1 MLLRLLRGSCGALR
15 GLLRGRQLSTVDA
28 VAGDAA
34 RPAAAVSEKT
44 GKPPTLGKALPPQV
58 LINCLRN
65 NIFITVSSQPGHLLF
80 KLNAGMAGFHGSH
93 KTSSKAAL
101 AMLDVLQQRLAA
113 LKIGRIRLNFR
124 GLNPARAVMVAQ
136 LRRMGL
142 SIAEVVD
149 STGVPFNGCRPPKAR
164 RL

>member
-1 MLLRLLRGSCGALR
+1 MLLRFLRGGCGALR
-15 GLLRGRQLSTVDA
+15 GLLRGRQMSMVDA
-28 VAGDAA
+28 AAGDAA
-34 RPAAAVSEKT
+34 PPAAAEKAAT
-44 GKPPTLGKALPPQV
+44 STLPPPGRQLPPQV
-58 LINCLRN
+58 LINCLPN
-65 NIFITVSSQPGHLLF
+65 NIFITVNSPPGRLLF

-113 LKIGRIRLNFR
+113 LKIARIRLNFR
-124 GLNPARAVMVAQ
+124 GLNPARAVMVGQ

-142 SIAEVVD
+142 SITEVVD